1 MRKNIYDWIIY
12 NKYSILHQY
21 HMFQK
26 AISILDAFDSAN
38 SYDLNQVIELA
49 NIVRITQSIECPT
62 NLSPA
67 KFNEYKAK
75 TEEISRF
82 ICSYFRTLNLDDL
95 ESLFQSMEHIY
106 SLSMLELLEKFDL
119 IKKISKDS
127 VKNLLDKRI
136 VSLFDI
142 LRCKG
147 WVKRFNQV
155 ITDHMKDNKEAAEI
169 IIKYHLTEKFSKQED
184 ITFPSALKEERKI
197 DILNYYVE
205 RYSDPHPNYLELIEN
220 APVLNDFHIDDKLRL
235 KAKRTKEKFW
245 NKHFSVNPPAHIGC
259 SAGFIEMYEDKNE
272 YYDEKEHSQC
282 CFYSKEWVRNHH
294 DFPTLLNN
302 FIFLLDFFDSELR
315 CQFVLKRNRPID
327 DLLPPSDGIKHYPIN
342 TPFGTNRMVCYAIM
356 SAYMNELASYGICI
370 EDLFEYF
377 FNDYLKENFGV
388 SDFWFNKPSTTSLL
402 ERCKLLCSEIDS
414 VLKQMKCY
422 SDDGCIDRELIAISS
437 KPVNIGEIKSFHE
450 RKYAY
455 VKEKDLKDEIRF
467 LFSYDLMFGMD
478 FAWANNESLVQLIA
492 GNKITL
498 ETFAKPAREWV
509 TWLVNRGDLFFKE
522 DGCLGLNIARC
533 MLLRNF
539 RENDVICLAH
549 RTETEKEILAK
560 MLQDGEIEVEA
571 TLVSRQERDYFNFML
586 NKKEFSNGF
595 DLRNKFIHGTF
606 YGAAEELQQAYVE
619 ILKILIMIVVKI
631 NEEFCL
637 KFPKKDH

>member
-1 MRKNIYDWIIY
+1 MLKNIYDWIVY
-12 NKYSILHQY
+12 NRYSVLHQY

-26 AISILDAFDSAN
+26 SIPILDSFNPAN
-38 SYDLNQVIELA
+38 NYDLNHVIELA
-49 NIVRITQSIECPT
+49 NIVKITKSIECPA
-62 NLSPA
+62 NLSLE
-67 KFNEYKAK
+67 KFNEYKAR
-75 TEEISRF
+75 TDEISRF
-82 ICSYFRTLNLDDL
+82 INAYFKTLNLDNL
-95 ESLFQSMEHIY
+95 ELLFQNVENIY
-106 SLSMLELLEKFDL
+106 SLTMLELLEKFGL
-119 IKKISKDS
+119 IEKISE
-127 VKNLLDKRI
+127 VCVRNLLDKKI

-142 LRCKG
+142 LRCKR
-147 WVKRFNQV
+147 WVKRFNLV
-155 ITDHMKDNKEAAEI
+155 IADCMKDSKEAAEI
-169 IIKYHLTEKFSKQED
+169 IIKYYLTEKFSKKEN
-184 ITFPSALKEERKI
+184 ITFPCALGEEQKM
-197 DILNYYVE
+197 DILGYYVE
-205 RYSDPHPNYLELIEN
+205 RFSAPNPMYLELIEN
-220 APVLNDFHIDDKLRL
+220 APVLGDFHIDDKLRL
-235 KAKRTKEKFW
+235 KAKKAREQFW
-245 NKHFSVNPPAHIGC
+245 TKHFSEKPSMSFGC
-259 SAGFIEMYEDKNE
+259 SAGFRDMDEEKNE
-272 YYDEKEHSQC
+272 YYDEKERCQC
-282 CFYSKEWVRNHH
+282 CFYSKKWVREHK

-302 FIFLLDFFDSELR
+302 FIYLFDFFDSELR

-327 DLLPPSDGIKHYPIN
+327 ELLPPSDGIKHYPIN

-388 SDFWFNKPSTTSLL
+388 PDFWFNKPSTTSLL

-414 VLKQMKCY
+414 VLKQTKCY
-422 SDDGCIDRELIAISS
+422 SENGCVDRDLIAISS
-437 KPVNIGEIKSFHE
+437 KPVNIGEIKSFQE

-455 VKEKDLKDEIRF
+455 VKGKNLKDEIRF

-498 ETFAKPAREWV
+498 ETFAKTAREWV
-509 TWLVNRGDLFFKE
+509 TWLVNRGALYFKE
-522 DGCLGLNIARC
+522 DGCLGLNIVRC

-539 RENDVICLAH
+539 RENDVICLAR

-560 MLQDGEIEVEA
+560 MLQDGEIEDEA
-571 TLVSRQERDYFNFML
+571 TLVSCQERDYFNFML

-606 YGAAEELQQAYVE
+606 YGTAEELQQAYVE

-637 KFPKKDH
+637 KFPEHL